1 MRPEAGPIQFTNGR
15 VRSYGKNKVD
25 IFKHVHKD
33 NFAFSSSHK
42 NDVDHYFPAY
52 TVLIKQGYC
61 LHWKCQFRVY
71 HPKSYCTILFSSVI
85 RAGRPTSNGI
95 WFKMFSGLLKLIIHD
110 YLGQW
115 FSTPSDA
122 LSSVHGALSLLGEVL
137 VFEKGQLNQLSQWPK
152 SWGPTALQ
160 ILYVFLI

>member
-1 MRPEAGPIQFTNGR
+1 MAEYALTGQIRW
-15 VRSYGKNKVD
+15 
-25 IFKHVHKD
+25 IFLNTYTKTTLHFLLRTRMTLITTFQHTP
-33 NFAFSSSHK
+33 FLSSK
-42 NDVDHYFPAY
+42 G
-52 TVLIKQGYC
+52 TVCIGNAS
-61 LHWKCQFRVY
+61 QFRVY

-85 RAGRPTSNGI
+85 RAGRPASNGI

-115 FSTPSDA
+115 FLTPSDA

-152 SWGPTALQ
+152 FWGPTALQ